1 MLVLDE
7 QLLGRNL
14 EVELRHWY
22 RGPVIFITELRP
34 ATVIKDEAIPTLL
47 RQQRSPTFVT
57 INANDFWHKVAI
69 DPHFCV
75 ICFPLP
81 DSQASAIP
89 SLLHR
94 MLRHHLF
101 RTKASRMGK
110 VLRVT
115 QDTVNY
121 YTYRNRH
128 IRMVRLE

>member
-34 ATVIKDEAIPTLL
+34 ATVIKDEAIPILL

-57 INANDFWHKVAI
+57 INESDFWRKVVI
-69 DPHFCV
+69 NRHFSV
-75 ICFPLP
+75 TCFPLP
-81 DSQASAIP
+81 DSQAGAIP
-89 SLLHR
+89 SLLR
-94 MLRHHLF
+94 RVLRHHLF
-101 RTKASRMGK
+101 CTKALRMGK

-115 QDTVNY
+115 QEVVSY
-121 YTYRNRH
+121 YTYRNRQ

>member
-1 MLVLDE
+1 M
-7 QLLGRNL
+7 
-14 EVELRHWY
+14 
-22 RGPVIFITELRP
+22 IFITELRP

-47 RQQRSPTFVT
+47 RQQRSPAFVT
-57 INANDFWHKVAI
+57 INATDFWHKVAI
-69 DPHFCV
+69 NPHFCV

-81 DSQASAIP
+81 DSQAGAIS

-94 MLRHHLF
+94 VLHHQLF
-101 RTKASRMGK
+101 RTKAVRMGE

-115 QDTVNY
+115 QDAVSY

>member
-57 INANDFWHKVAI
+57 INESDFWRKVAI
-69 DPHFCV
+69 SRHFCV
-75 ICFPLP
+75 VCFPLP
-81 DSQASAIP
+81 DSQAGAIP
-89 SLLHR
+89 TLLR
-94 MLRHHLF
+94 RVLRHHLF
-101 RTKASRMGK
+101 RTKVLRMGK

-115 QDTVNY
+115 QDAVSY
-121 YTYRNRH
+121 YTYRNRQ
-128 IRMVRLE
+128 ILMVRLE